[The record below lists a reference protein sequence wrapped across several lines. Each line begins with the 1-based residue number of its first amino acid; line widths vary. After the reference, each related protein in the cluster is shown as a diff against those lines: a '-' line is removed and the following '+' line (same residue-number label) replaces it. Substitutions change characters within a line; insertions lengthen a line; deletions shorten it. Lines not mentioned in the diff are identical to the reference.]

1 MAATRTCWVAPY
13 KDGRDGCARIVVV
26 GGMRVDAFRVWTISD
41 VGALTGEE
49 ATGALG
55 QSL

>member
-1 MAATRTCWVAPY
+1 MAATRTCGVAPHE
-13 KDGRDGCARIVVV
+13 DGWDGCARIVVV
-26 GGMRVDAFRVWTISD
+26 GGMRVNAFRVWLISD

-55 QSL
+55 